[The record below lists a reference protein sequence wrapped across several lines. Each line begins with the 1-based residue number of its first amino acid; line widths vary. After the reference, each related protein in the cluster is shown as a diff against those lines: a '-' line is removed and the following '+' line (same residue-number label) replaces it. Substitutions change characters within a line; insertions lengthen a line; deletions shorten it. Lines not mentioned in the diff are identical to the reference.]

1 MPLPSKS
8 WEVVKS
14 KGDSWVQ
21 ASTPA
26 QSPITTPPHCFS
38 SSQTRIT
45 QDSWF
50 QTVRVL
56 PPRVSMWPKN
66 AAPQGVLAPS
76 RSKSHQAPGILAQG
90 FSPAREPQ
98 CLAPVLPSR
107 LLQQKQR
114 GWASRRSLPLPVQ
127 PPRHACDYSGQAAF
141 TRSEG
146 SHPHKGALCLW
157 APGPAAGASGTAP
170 PQGRESDPPVPRPAP
185 PTLTLHREAIPTPG
199 FKARARLGLPQPAP
213 SEAGSTR
220 TRGAQTTPRKLALS
234 ARCALN
240 ASCSQEGLSTPYPS
254 SPPAPSP
261 GLETPAP
268 RLTHL

>member
-1 MPLPSKS
+1 
-8 WEVVKS
+8 
-14 KGDSWVQ
+14 
-21 ASTPA
+21 
-26 QSPITTPPHCFS
+26 
-38 SSQTRIT
+38 
-45 QDSWF
+45 
-50 QTVRVL
+50 
-56 PPRVSMWPKN
+56 MWPKN
-66 AAPQGVLAPS
+66 AAPLGVLAPS
-76 RSKSHQAPGILAQG
+76 RSKSHQVPGILAQG

-98 CLAPVLPSR
+98 CLALVLPSR

-146 SHPHKGALCLW
+146 SHPHKDALCLC

-170 PQGRESDPPVPRPAP
+170 PQGRESDPPIPRPAP

-199 FKARARLGLPQPAP
+199 FKDRARLGLPQPAP

-240 ASCSQEGLSTPYPS
+240 ASCLQEGLSTPYPS